1 MSYIFLD
8 IDGTL
13 YSPEI
18 NAVPYSAMDAMKQA
32 KEKGHKLFVCTGRSL
47 SAAKL
52 FLNLDVDG
60 FVFSAGA
67 VVYIE
72 GKRVHD
78 RSMSE
83 VEIDELIK
91 LADKYEL
98 GYCLEG
104 NAGAYYDERAYRHVY
119 GYFSKSAKNEDEG
132 KIIMEE
138 NCYYTLEHRDNSDKV
153 AKICFYANDEL
164 QLNQMKTDLPKEFQA
179 LVTLR
184 NPRIKS
190 HCVEISYRTE
200 TKSSAAKL
208 VCEKYGATLKD
219 AIGIGDSSNDYEM
232 IRDCGVGIAMGNASD
247 DAKEVANFI
256 TTDILEDGIYNAFK
270 QYNLI

>member
-13 YSPEI
+13 YSPQI
-18 NAVPYSAMDAMKQA
+18 NAVPYSAMEAMKQA
-32 KEKGHKLFVCTGRSL
+32 KANGHKLFVCTGRSL

-67 VVYIE
+67 VVYVQ
-72 GKRVHD
+72 GKRIHD

-83 VEIDELIK
+83 KEIEQLIEIAK
-91 LADKYEL
+91 KHNL

-104 NAGAYYDERAYRHVY
+104 NAGAYYDEKAFRHVFD
-119 GYFSKSAKNEDEG
+119 YFSKSAKNMEEG
-132 KIIMEE
+132 KEIMQS
-138 NCYYTLEHRDNSDKV
+138 NCYYPLEYRDKSDRV
-153 AKICFYANDEL
+153 AKICFYGEDEMFI
-164 QLNQMKTDLPKEFQA
+164 NQMKTDLPPEFQA
-179 LVTLR
+179 LTTLR
-184 NPRIKS
+184 NPRIRS

-200 TKSSAAKL
+200 TKSTAAKL
-208 VCEKYGATLKD
+208 VCETFDASLEE

-232 IRDCGVGIAMGNASD
+232 IRDCGIGIAMGNGSAD
-247 DAKEVANFI
+247 IKEVADYI
-256 TTDILEDGIYNAFK
+256 TTDILEDGIYNALK
-270 QYNLI
+270 HYEII